1 MTGWASSNTAG
12 GRRSWQYYLDDS
24 FEICVSKSLKSS
36 SLLGIFSSLTH
47 PVLTSFLLLYY
58 SFIPS
63 VVHAS
68 SLPKCYFRRRSQ
80 SKTPDSVAAIIRIPF
95 RGLMLFLSPS
105 ALSSSFLHMPR
116 SLLIWRVCPGFFCLE
131 GSSLR
136 SLHGWHLSFGHF

>member
-1 MTGWASSNTAG
+1 MCVKV
-12 GRRSWQYYLDDS
+12 
-24 FEICVSKSLKSS
+24 FEIFIFAGHL
-36 SLLGIFSSLTH
+36 FSSLTH